1 MNSNAY
7 TCKCRHYGMRKDK
20 ETAFKL
26 RLAGK
31 SYTEIHRSLG
41 VAKSTL
47 SGWFSGLVLSDDLR
61 KAIEQ
66 RGRKKSIEGLIKRNK
81 NQTRLAIAR
90 AASMRQQGAGEI
102 QSFSQSDLFLFGV
115 ALYWAEGY
123 KRPLVRNGRERT
135 CHTVSLTNSDP
146 GLVKVFLRFLR
157 ECCGVREEK
166 IKAGVRIFQHQ
177 NEKHLIQYWQKETN
191 ILPRNFGKVYY
202 GVSKSS
208 LHKRPFNRLPY
219 GVIQVT
225 VADTQLFHRIM
236 GHIEGIK
243 GFV

>member
-1 MNSNAY
+1 
-7 TCKCRHYGMRKDK
+7 MRKDK

-31 SYTEIHRSLG
+31 SYTEIYRALG

-47 SGWFSGLVLSDDLR
+47 SSWFSDLVLSDDLR

-66 RGRKKSIEGLIKRNK
+66 RGRKKSIEGLMKRNK
-81 NQTRLAIAR
+81 NQTTLAIAR
-90 AASMRQQGAGEI
+90 ANAMRQEGAREMRA
-102 QSFSQSDLFLFGV
+102 FSQSDLFLFGV

-123 KRPLVRNGRERT
+123 KRAIVRNGRELT
-135 CHTVSLTNSDP
+135 CHAVSLTNSDP
-146 GLVKVFLRFLR
+146 WLIKAFLRFLR
-157 ECCGVREEK
+157 ECCDVPEEK
-166 IKAGVRIFQHQ
+166 LKAGVRIFQHQ
-177 NEKHLIQYWQKETN
+177 NEKELLRYWQKETK

-208 LHKRPFNRLPY
+208 MGHRPFNRLPY
-219 GVIQVT
+219 GVIQIT
-225 VADTQLFHRIM
+225 VADTRLFHRIM

-243 GFV
+243 HFV